1 MLIKSWRCWQ
11 TTSGRS
17 TCFMESGRASISRDT
32 TRWTRNSLGASS
44 SERNLAIIKHYKS
57 GKDCMGEHSDAAS
70 IAHMPVASLSA
81 GAARRIIFRANA
93 EGKRRGVRMK
103 PLKLWMEHGDVLV
116 MVGKE
121 FQSLMTHELPRDEG
135 VKSGRVGV
143 VLRARELVPEASS
156 TFPRKRQ
163 RAVSTDKS
171 GRRKGNKTV
180 TERRGALLASREAE
194 ERSQRRAAAIRDVLQ
209 SIRCAVQSSA
219 KWCEAGLVP
228 IGHVEVIFV
237 EVEMVEECT
246 CSAFK
251 EAF

>member
-1 MLIKSWRCWQ
+1 MLL
-11 TTSGRS
+11 TLSG
-17 TCFMESGRASISRDT
+17 
-32 TRWTRNSLGASS
+32 
-44 SERNLAIIKHYKS
+44 ERNLAIIKHYKS

-143 VLRARELVPEASS
+143 VPEASS

-171 GRRKGNKTV
+171 GRRKGNKSQ
-180 TERRGALLASREAE
+180 AAS
-194 ERSQRRAAAIRDVLQ
+194 Q
-209 SIRCAVQSSA
+209 
-219 KWCEAGLVP
+219 
-228 IGHVEVIFV
+228 
-237 EVEMVEECT
+237 
-246 CSAFK
+246 
-251 EAF
+251 